1 MFVTYTDGRT
11 ESRANIFGLDATT
24 GEITLNQEFSRKTK
38 ASRKLVKQIL
48 RSQFELKSGKPYD

>member
-38 ASRKLVKQIL
+38 ASRKFDK
-48 RSQFELKSGKPYD
+48 